1 MNNLREHHLNRKAE
15 SAALRYLA
23 QKEFAKTS
31 KADWLCHCITLAW
44 FTALPRIYLLITNL
58 GV

>member
-1 MNNLREHHLNRKAE
+1 MSNLREHHLNRKAE

-31 KADWLCHCITLAW
+31 KPIGYVLQYLHGL
-44 FTALPRIYLLITNL
+44 ALPPFIYSLQT
-58 GV
+58 

>member
-31 KADWLCHCITLAW
+31 KADWIAIITLVW
-44 FTALPRIYLLITNL
+44 FTATTLYLLITNL

>member
-23 QKEFAKTS
+23 QKEVAKTS
-31 KADWLCHCITLAW
+31 KADWLCLATLTWFSIT
-44 FTALPRIYLLITNL
+44 TIYLLITNL

>member
-31 KADWLCHCITLAW
+31 KADWLCLAILTWFSIT
-44 FTALPRIYLLITNL
+44 TIYLLITNL

>member
-1 MNNLREHHLNRKAE
+1 MSNLREHHLNRKAE

-31 KADWLCHCITLAW
+31 KADWICIITLTW
-44 FTALPRIYLLITNL
+44 FSITTIYLLITNL

>member
-1 MNNLREHHLNRKAE
+1 MSNLREHHLNRKAE
-15 SAALRYLA
+15 SAAIKYLA

-31 KADWLCHCITLAW
+31 KADWIAIITLVW
-44 FTALPRIYLLITNL
+44 FTATTLYLLITNL

>member
-31 KADWLCHCITLAW
+31 KADWLCLAIRLHGL
-44 FTALPRIYLLITNL
+44 ALPRIYLLITNL

>member
-1 MNNLREHHLNRKAE
+1 MSNLREHHLNRKAE

-23 QKEFAKTS
+23 QKEVAKTS
-31 KADWLCHCITLAW
+31 KADWLCLAILAW
-44 FTALPRIYLLITNL
+44 FSITTIYLLITNL

>member
-1 MNNLREHHLNRKAE
+1 MSNLREQHLKRKSQ

-23 QKEFAKTS
+23 QKEVAKTS
-31 KADWLCHCITLAW
+31 KADWICIAILTW
-44 FTALPRIYLLITNL
+44 FSITTIYLLITNL

>member
-31 KADWLCHCITLAW
+31 KADWIAIITLVW
-44 FTALPRIYLLITNL
+44 FTALQRIYLLITNL

>member
-1 MNNLREHHLNRKAE
+1 MSNLREHHLNRKAE

-31 KADWLCHCITLAW
+31 KADWIAIITLVW
-44 FTALPRIYLLITNL
+44 FTATTHLFTYYKPRGIK
-58 GV
+58 

>member
-1 MNNLREHHLNRKAE
+1 MSNLREHHLNRKAE

-23 QKEFAKTS
+23 QKEVAKTS
-31 KADWLCHCITLAW
+31 KADWICIIILAW
-44 FTALPRIYLLITNL
+44 FSITTIYLLITNL